1 MDREDDWVVART
13 GTALRTDVTANG
25 YALVADEP
33 ASLGGT
39 NTGPTP
45 YEYLLAALGSCTA
58 ITVRIYA
65 DRKGWPL
72 KSVTVRLSHH
82 RIHARD
88 CQKCETKDG
97 RIDYISRDLELMG
110 TLDASQ
116 LARLLGIAER
126 CPVHQT
132 LTSEVVI
139 DTNLVGTE

>member
-1 MDREDDWVVART
+1 MDHEDDRVVAHT
-13 GTALRTDVTANG
+13 GTALSTDVTANG

-45 YEYLLAALGSCTA
+45 YDYLLAALGSCTA
-58 ITVRIYA
+58 MTVRMYA

-72 KSVTVRLSHH
+72 ESVTVRLSHH

-88 CQKCETKDG
+88 CQECETKDG

-116 LARLLGIAER
+116 LARLLEIAAR

>member
-1 MDREDDWVVART
+1 MDSEDDQVLVRT

-33 ASLGGT
+33 ASFGGT
-39 NTGPTP
+39 DTGPTP
-45 YEYLLAALGSCTA
+45 YDYLLAALGSCTA
-58 ITVRIYA
+58 ITVRMYA

-72 KSVTVRLSHH
+72 ESVTVGLSHH

-88 CQKCETKDG
+88 CQECETMDG
-97 RIDYISRDLELMG
+97 RIDYISRDLELIG

-116 LARLLGIAER
+116 LGRLLKIAAR

-132 LTSEVVI
+132 LMLEVVI
-139 DTNLVGTE
+139 DTNLVGAE